1 MICIIEWRASWM
13 LLTNDFLFSLR
24 WFFFS
29 FSDLKAIICTPKL
42 CNEKRRST
50 CSFTSQRPS
59 YLFAWSIYWNTIP
72 CSQDARALI
81 PQITWL
87 FMCSTGCAVQYWET
101 TLSKLWDQNIQF
113 VSLQRIGTVHVF
125 RRWSFSPETK
135 HISWSVLSP
144 FLI

>member
-29 FSDLKAIICTPKL
+29 FSDLKGIICTPKL

-72 CSQDARALI
+72 CSRDARALI

-113 VSLQRIGTVHVF
+113 VSLQRMGLFMYLDGEVF
-125 RRWSFSPETK
+125 HQKQNTFLGLFLA
-135 HISWSVLSP
+135 LS
-144 FLI
+144 